1 MMYSFCFIFYSS
13 QIGMNRNLS
22 IGNALAPDHLTAS
35 FQLIHVQPTS
45 FMFCCPVL
53 YVLINIYI
61 NIYKMKFCYLYTCD
75 IYVFHMQTKT
85 ISLHSIWTKMLDI
98 QVPAY
103 CGGCTSHSHHWL
115 QLSRICNAIFKYW
128 SLWEIVPSLSLQN
141 KRNKILLVNNY

>member
-98 QVPAY
+98 QNLILHSTLLCMSPANVHMTVSWGTGFVLVALVESGTKPIRLRKGF
-103 CGGCTSHSHHWL
+103 CF
-115 QLSRICNAIFKYW
+115 LSN
-128 SLWEIVPSLSLQN
+128 
-141 KRNKILLVNNY
+141 